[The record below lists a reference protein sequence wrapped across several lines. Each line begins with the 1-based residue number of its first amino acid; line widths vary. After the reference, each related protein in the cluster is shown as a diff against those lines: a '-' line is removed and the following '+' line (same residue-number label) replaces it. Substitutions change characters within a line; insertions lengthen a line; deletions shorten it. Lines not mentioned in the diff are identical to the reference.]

1 MIGGVVLG
9 WASMSRQRSSRRPL
23 RKIQKRVSASIRR
36 TAVEG
41 LRAFQNRREV
51 YRPVFVAGSMGSG
64 TSLLAVL
71 LAQRFDF
78 AGIAYESAL
87 QVGYRSPLRLR
98 KLKRY
103 TSIRAYENVLRA
115 ANNADV
121 AVCRESLQQLY
132 RRVAFQPGHRTVDKA
147 PNATLLRVE
156 VLMRCFPD
164 APFVLVIRDPVAT
177 IEGFRRKWKIFG
189 RDTLA
194 ENIRFYA
201 DSHRAFLDNRPVL
214 GDRVVIVEYEAIVA
228 TPDRMLDAVGECLGL
243 RASTAQVRLED
254 RPNAPG
260 KGLRGVEGGKI
271 SMVSDANRESHG
283 RIGEKEIE
291 EIQAALG
298 SLHEEM
304 RTLSLR
310 PSV

>member
-1 MIGGVVLG
+1 M
-9 WASMSRQRSSRRPL
+9 
-23 RKIQKRVSASIRR
+23 RR

-41 LRAFQNRREV
+41 LRAIRNRGEV
-51 YRPVFVAGSMGSG
+51 YRPVFVSGCMGSG

-78 AGIAYESAL
+78 SGIAYESAL

-98 KLKRY
+98 KLKHY
-103 TSIRAYENVLRA
+103 ASIRAYENALRA

-121 AVCRESLQQLY
+121 TVCRESLQQLY
-132 RRVAFQPGHRTVDKA
+132 RRVAFRPGHRTVDKA

-164 APFVLVIRDPVAT
+164 APFVFVIRDPVAT
-177 IEGFRRKWKIFG
+177 IEGFRRKWKTFG

-201 DSHRAFLDNRPVL
+201 DSHRAFLDTRPAL
-214 GDRVVIVEYEAIVA
+214 GDRVVIVEYEEIVA
-228 TPDRMLDAVGECLGL
+228 TPDLVLDAVGENLGL
-243 RASTAQVRLED
+243 CPGDAEVKLED

-260 KGLRGVEGGKI
+260 KGLRGVEGGA
-271 SMVSDANRESHG
+271 VSVVGDANRDAYS
-283 RIGEKEIE
+283 RICETEIE
-291 EIQAALG
+291 EIRLALG

-304 RTLSLR
+304 RTLSMRIGSSNALCC
-310 PSV
+310 S